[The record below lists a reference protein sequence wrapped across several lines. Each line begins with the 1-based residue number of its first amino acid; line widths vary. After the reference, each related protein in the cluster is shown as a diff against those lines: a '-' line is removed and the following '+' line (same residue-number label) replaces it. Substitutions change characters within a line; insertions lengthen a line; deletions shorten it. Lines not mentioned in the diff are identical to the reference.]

1 MLDVKAAAVG
11 SFASG
16 VSRMSNKAKA
26 LNTLDNNILSINKT
40 SVQANLGASNQTQNG
55 SSIKTGQTITSLAND
70 GSAIVGINI
79 DTTA

>member
-16 VSRMSNKAKA
+16 VNRMSNKAKA

-40 SVQANLGASNQTQNG
+40 SVQASLGASNQTQSG
-55 SSIKTGQTITSLAND
+55 GSIKTGQTITSLAND